1 MTDRTKDDGMT
12 AEQMAPS
19 ALDLA
24 RKILADGVRDKVSLD
39 TETGG
44 DAVTVYIGRWMHLDA
59 AGALALA
66 KALTTLQQDKAALE
80 REREKLAA
88 QLEMERT
95 YRWDYEATIQ
105 RLREALEWCAQ
116 AVLDISN
123 APTDGRYV
131 PRRTELRD
139 AAVGIFTRANA
150 ALAATPTEDR

>member
-1 MTDRTKDDGMT
+1 MPRPDKATFIQNMLSELEHQQNGS
-12 AEQMAPS
+12 APS
-19 ALDLA
+19 TPEPDSKEWWREVAQELGVKA
-24 RKILADGVRDKVSLD
+24 QQAEADNR
-39 TETGG
+39 
-44 DAVTVYIGRWMHLDA
+44 
-59 AGALALA
+59 
-66 KALTTLQQDKAALE
+66 
-80 REREKLAA
+80 
-88 QLEMERT
+88 
-95 YRWDYEATIQ
+95 

>member
-12 AEQMAPS
+12 PEQIAE
-19 ALDLA
+19 
-24 RKILADGVRDKVSLD
+24 RR
-39 TETGG
+39 
-44 DAVTVYIGRWMHLDA
+44 
-59 AGALALA
+59 ALAERMNDHEIGDLCDII
-66 KALTTLQQDKAALE
+66 TTLQQEKAALE

>member
-1 MTDRTKDDGMT
+1 MTPNMNCIHAT
-12 AEQMAPS
+12 
-19 ALDLA
+19 
-24 RKILADGVRDKVSLD
+24 DGVCPTCLAA
-39 TETGG
+39 THHTHA
-44 DAVTVYIGRWMHLDA
+44 DAIE
-59 AGALALA
+59 AGTQALVA
-66 KALTTLQQDKAALE
+66 ALTTLQQEKAALE

>member
-1 MTDRTKDDGMT
+1 
-12 AEQMAPS
+12 
-19 ALDLA
+19 
-24 RKILADGVRDKVSLD
+24 
-39 TETGG
+39 
-44 DAVTVYIGRWMHLDA
+44 MHLDA